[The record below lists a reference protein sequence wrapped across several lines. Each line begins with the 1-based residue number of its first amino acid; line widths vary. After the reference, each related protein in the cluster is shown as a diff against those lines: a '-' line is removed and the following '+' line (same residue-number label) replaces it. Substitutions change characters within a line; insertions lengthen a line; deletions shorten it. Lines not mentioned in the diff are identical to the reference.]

1 MLNVTLGTA
10 GHVDHGKTLLVQSL
24 TGCDTDRLKEEKER
38 GMSIDLGYAPCRVKD
53 LEVGIVDVPGHES
66 FIKTMVAGA
75 CGMDGVILVV
85 AADDGIMP
93 QTREHLDILTL
104 LGLRHGLVALTKIDR
119 VDEARRQEVIA
130 DLCGFLKGTFLEGA
144 PILPFSN
151 ITYEGFHPFLVAL
164 EGLVR
169 SITPRRADGVFRM
182 PLDRAFSAKGFGT
195 VVAGIP
201 VAGAASL
208 GGETV
213 LLPQNF
219 TSRIKRIEVYGQQS
233 DTVLCGQCA
242 AINLGHCD
250 AKEIRRGDVL
260 TLPGYFT
267 PQEFYV
273 CRLRLLPLEKISLKS
288 GAELKFHTGTSEVN
302 ATLYLL
308 ESGDGHHV
316 PMVGGNSTH
325 IVQFRTKRSIVA
337 GPGDPFILRSFSPVR
352 TIGGGTIIEAIE
364 RRLKRNRPGV
374 AEDLTVRAAAV
385 GDDARLV
392 EYVIRTAPAI
402 AITKA
407 DLAHRTKTLY
417 PRLEEIVSGLV
428 QEQKVLVLTAELYL
442 HRSTAAEAGNRLLGQ
457 LAEYH
462 RRAPESPGMT
472 WEQLAELFCRGA
484 CPWHKPV
491 LEGVVHLLKADGR
504 LVEHNQRLARAE
516 HRPIFQ
522 DRDAALMEAI
532 ESCFRQQEFAPPS
545 TAELA
550 EKFKIAPAA
559 IDKLLRILQEH
570 QRLVAVGE
578 GLLFHRHAVDLAR
591 RRLVEHIQKE
601 GRLESVQFKYLV
613 NTTRKFALPLLDY
626 FDRSGLLRRVGNTRY
641 LKARPGGPPPPAS
654 EPKHGPPGGRH

>member
-10 GHVDHGKTLLVQSL
+10 GHVDHGKTALVKAL
-24 TGCDTDRLKEEKER
+24 TGCNTDRLKEEKER
-38 GMSIDLGYAPCRVKD
+38 GMSIDLGYAPCRVSD

-119 VDEARRQEVIA
+119 VDDSRRQQVLA
-130 DLCGFLKGTFLEGA
+130 DLRGFLQGTFLEGA

-151 ITYEGFHPFLVAL
+151 VTCEGFDPFLAAL

-201 VAGAASL
+201 VAGSASL
-208 GGETV
+208 GGEAV

-219 TSRIKRIEVYGQQS
+219 TGRIKRIEVYGQAG

-288 GAELKFHTGTSEVN
+288 GAEVKFHTGTSEVN
-302 ATLYLL
+302 ATLYPL
-308 ESGDGHHV
+308 ESGELR
-316 PMVGGNSTH
+316 GNSTQ
-325 IVQFRTKRSIVA
+325 IVQLRMKRPIVA

-352 TIGGGTIIEAIE
+352 TIGGGTIIEAVE
-364 RRLKRNRPGV
+364 RRLKRNRPGI
-374 AEDLTVRAAAV
+374 AEDLAVQAAAV
-385 GDDARLV
+385 GDDARFV
-392 EYVIRTAPAI
+392 EYAIRTAPAI
-402 AITKA
+402 AIPKA
-407 DLAHRTKTLY
+407 DLARRTKTLY
-417 PRLEEIVSGLV
+417 PRLEEILS
-428 QEQKVLVLTAELYL
+428 
-442 HRSTAAEAGNRLLGQ
+442 RPR
-457 LAEYH
+457 
-462 RRAPESPGMT
+462 
-472 WEQLAELFCRGA
+472 
-484 CPWHKPV
+484 
-491 LEGVVHLLKADGR
+491 
-504 LVEHNQRLARAE
+504 ARAE
-516 HRPIFQ
+516 GAGPGDGALSSWRHGRRGRRPAPGPTCRVSPPCSGKPGH
-522 DRDAALMEAI
+522 DLGAAWRGVPLAKAGVGR
-532 ESCFRQQEFAPPS
+532 SCA
-545 TAELA
+545 TV
-550 EKFKIAPAA
+550 EKRRPAGGTQSA
-559 IDKLLRILQEH
+559 SGAGRTS
-570 QRLVAVGE
+570 A
-578 GLLFHRHAVDLAR
+578 DLSRSR
-591 RRLVEHIQKE
+591 RRPS
-601 GRLESVQFKYLV
+601 GS
-613 NTTRKFALPLLDY
+613 
-626 FDRSGLLRRVGNTRY
+626 DRVLFPASRSSLRP
-641 LKARPGGPPPPAS
+641 ARPSWPRRPESRRPRSTNSLAS
-654 EPKHGPPGGRH
+654 SKSISGWWRWATGCCFIGKPSSTPGGCWSNTWRRRGGWRA

>member
-1 MLNVTLGTA
+1 MLNLTLGTA
-10 GHVDHGKTLLVQSL
+10 GHVDHGKTALVQSL
-24 TGCDTDRLKEEKER
+24 TGCNTDRLKEEKER
-38 GMSIDLGYAPCRVKD
+38 GMSIDLGYAPCRIRD

-66 FIKTMVAGA
+66 FVKTMVAGA

-130 DLCGFLKGTFLEGA
+130 DLGRLLHGTFLEGT
-144 PILPFSN
+144 PLVPFSN
-151 ITYEGFHPFLVAL
+151 ITYDGFHELNVAL
-164 EGLVR
+164 ENLVR
-169 SITPRRADGVFRM
+169 SIAPRRADGVFRM

-201 VAGAASL
+201 IAGAASL
-208 GGETV
+208 GGEMV
-213 LLPQNF
+213 LLPQDL
-219 TSRIKRIEVYGQQS
+219 TARIKRIEVYGQSS

-242 AINLGHCD
+242 AINLGHLD

-267 PQEFYV
+267 PQEYYV
-273 CRLRLLPLEKISLKS
+273 CRLRILPLEKIALKN
-288 GAELKFHTGTSEVN
+288 GAEVKLHTGTSEAN

-308 ESGDGHHV
+308 ESGELRGD
-316 PMVGGNSTH
+316 STH
-325 IVQFRTKRSIVA
+325 IVQFRTKRPIVA

-352 TIGGGTIIEAIE
+352 TIGGGTIIEAGP

-374 AEDLTVRAAAV
+374 AEDLAVRAAAV
-385 GDDARLV
+385 DDDARFV
-392 EYVIRTAPAI
+392 EYAIRTAPEMAI
-402 AITKA
+402 SKA
-407 DLAHRTKTLY
+407 DLARRTKTLY
-417 PRLEEIVSGLV
+417 PRLEAIVSGLL
-428 QEQKVLVLTAELYL
+428 QGQKVLALPAELYL
-442 HRSTAAEAGNRLLGQ
+442 HSTTAAEAGDRLLGQ

-462 RRAPESPGMT
+462 RRAAESPGMT
-472 WEQLAELFCRGA
+472 WEQLGEA
-484 CPWHKPV
+484 CPWPKPV
-491 LEGVVHLLKADGR
+491 LEALVRRLKSDGR
-504 LVEHNQRLARAE
+504 LVEQNQRLARAE

-522 DRDAALMEAI
+522 DRDAAHLEAI
-532 ESCFRQQEFAPPS
+532 ESCFREQGFAPPS
-545 TAELA
+545 AAELA
-550 EKFKIAPAA
+550 EKLKIPPAA

-578 GLLFHRHAVDLAR
+578 GLLFHQEAVELAR

-613 NTTRKFALPLLDY
+613 DTTRKFALPLLDY
-626 FDRSGLLRRVGNTRY
+626 FDRTGLLRRVGNTRY
-641 LKARPGGPPPPAS
+641 LKARPRS
-654 EPKHGPPGGRH
+654 

>member
-24 TGCDTDRLKEEKER
+24 TGCNTDRLKEEKER

-119 VDEARRQEVIA
+119 VDDARRQEVIA
-130 DLCGFLKGTFLEGA
+130 ELGGFLQGTFLEAA

-151 ITYEGFHPFLVAL
+151 VTYEGFHPFLVAL
-164 EGLVR
+164 EDLVR
-169 SITPRRADGVFRM
+169 SITPKRADGVFRM

-213 LLPQNF
+213 LLPQNVI
-219 TSRIKRIEVYGQQS
+219 SRIKRIEVYGQAG
-233 DTVLCGQCA
+233 DAVLCGQCA

-302 ATLYLL
+302 AVLYPL
-308 ESGDGHHV
+308 ESGELR
-316 PMVGGNSTH
+316 GNSTH
-325 IVQFRTKRSIVA
+325 IVQFRTKRPIVA

-352 TIGGGTIIEAIE
+352 TIGGGTIIEAIA
-364 RRLKRNRPGV
+364 RRLKRNRPGI
-374 AEDLTVRAAAV
+374 AEDLAAQAAAV

-392 EYVIRTAPAI
+392 EYAIRRPGVPGARPVI
-402 AITKA
+402 AISKA
-407 DLAHRTKTLY
+407 DLARRTKTLY
-417 PRLEEIVSGLV
+417 PRLEEIVSRLV
-428 QEQKVLVLTAELYL
+428 QERKVLALAAELYL
-442 HRSTAAEAGNRLLGQ
+442 HCATAAEAGDRLLGQ

-462 RRAPESPGMT
+462 RCAPESPGMT
-472 WEQLAELFCRGA
+472 WEQLAEV
-484 CPWHKPV
+484 CPWQKLV
-491 LEGVVHLLKADGR
+491 LEALVRQLKTDGR

-516 HRPIFQ
+516 HRPTFQ
-522 DRDAALMEAI
+522 DRDAALLEAI
-532 ESCFRQQEFAPPS
+532 ESCFRRQAFAPPNA
-545 TAELA
+545 AELA
-550 EKFKIAPAA
+550 EKIKISPAA
-559 IDKLLRILQEH
+559 IEKLLRILQEH

-578 GLLFHRHAVDLAR
+578 GLVFHREAVERAR
-591 RRLVEHIQKE
+591 RLLVEHIQKE
-601 GRLESVQFKYLV
+601 GRLESVNFKYLLD
-613 NTTRKFALPLLDY
+613 TTRKFALPLLDY
-626 FDRSGLLRRVGNTRY
+626 FDRSGLLRRVGNTRF
-641 LKARPGGPPPPAS
+641 LKVRPGG
-654 EPKHGPPGGRH
+654 